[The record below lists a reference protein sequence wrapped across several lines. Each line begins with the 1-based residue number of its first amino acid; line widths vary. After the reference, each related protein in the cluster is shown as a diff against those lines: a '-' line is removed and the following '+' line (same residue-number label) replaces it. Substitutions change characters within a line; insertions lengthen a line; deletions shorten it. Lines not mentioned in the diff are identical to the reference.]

1 MNLWPFYS
9 DHDFFVISGLAASQQ
24 TLPFIHQPT
33 HTSTDLLTFS
43 IIFTRSSTY
52 SFCVRADLPHGNRG
66 EKNKMAFTS
75 TCDVTARQTSL
86 PQGVETATPV
96 MLADDK
102 LMSHA
107 CRASHALPRF
117 QGHRWRGQ
125 IPEKNN
131 KTRMSAKAGNWL
143 RSGVVQLLLLLLL
156 FSSSSFSLSSSYYY
170 HNIVCMDVYIYMSYI
185 DMCVYSN
192 KGKRKKGNKSE
203 RAQ

>member
-1 MNLWPFYS
+1 MNLWLFYS

-66 EKNKMAFTS
+66 EKNKMAFRS

-96 MLADDK
+96 MLADDI

-107 CRASHALPRF
+107 CRAVHALPRL

-131 KTRMSAKAGNWL
+131 KTHLTVNAGKWL
-143 RSGVVQLLLLLLL
+143 RSGVVQPLFWLLLFLLFLRFIFFFLLLLLW
-156 FSSSSFSLSSSYYY
+156 Y
-170 HNIVCMDVYIYMSYI
+170 HRVYGYIYIYELYRH
-185 DMCVYSN
+185 MCIFIQ
-192 KGKRKKGNKSE
+192 R
-203 RAQ
+203 